1 LADIGQ
7 GAGLAGAVG
16 VRPFLPPI
24 AAGGLARS
32 DSGIDFDGTDF
43 SFLESPWFLLL
54 ALALA
59 VGSYMA
65 ERSGANEEVARRATI
80 GAGLA
85 FGAVFFAG
93 SLDAGGEGWWWGLLA
108 GALVAALAYAAAG
121 GLFERAR
128 RRLEAGAAGLIAIY
142 ADLLALAL
150 AGIAIVLPE
159 ASYAVLAVFLLLLLR
174 TRGEDERKY
183 AGLRILR

>member
-1 LADIGQ
+1 
-7 GAGLAGAVG
+7 

-43 SFLESPWFLLL
+43 SFLESPWFLLV

-65 ERSGANEEVARRATI
+65 ERSGANDDLARRGTVA
-80 GAGLA
+80 A
-85 FGAVFFAG
+85 AVVFAALFFAG
-93 SLDAGGEGWWWGLLA
+93 SLAAGGDDWWWGLIA
-108 GALVAALAYAAAG
+108 GAAVAVLAYAAAG

-128 RRLEAGAAGLIAIY
+128 SRLEAGAAGLMSVY
-142 ADLLALAL
+142 ADALAL
-150 AGIAIVLPE
+150 LLAAIAIVLPE

-174 TRGEDERKY
+174 TRGEEDRKY